1 MCRAA
6 LRPRRRAGLRRRRH
20 TGEQFRAGPL
30 SIRPRKVT
38 PTSSLHRR
46 NPLQRVNGAN
56 RPNPCGSFRP
66 SLLSL
71 SYRILSAMGGRG
83 VPEVAHERGAAVFPL
98 SSHDVEHRPEKSAR
112 MAADSALRC
121 GVASTWSATGRTT
134 LTVRSRTTVTA
145 QKKTRVCSEGPI
157 GQWQGC
163 GCAKVEWRLPGEL
176 AHVEVKRD
184 QRGCQIGPARSGRK
198 RTQVR

>member
-1 MCRAA
+1 LCRAA

-46 NPLQRVNGAN
+46 TPLQRVNGAN
-56 RPNPCGSFRP
+56 RPNPCSSFRP

-71 SYRILSAMGGRG
+71 SYRILSAMGG
-83 VPEVAHERGAAVFPL
+83 VVFPKWRTREERL
-98 SSHDVEHRPEKSAR
+98 SSLYLATTWSIGPRSRQEWQGGGCDP
-112 MAADSALRC
+112 ADSALRC

-145 QKKTRVCSEGPI
+145 QKKTWVCSEGPI

-163 GCAKVEWRLPGEL
+163 GCAKVEWRLPGKL
-176 AHVEVKRD
+176 AHMEVKRD
-184 QRGCQIGPARSGRK
+184 QRGCQIGPARSG
-198 RTQVR
+198 